1 MEIKPIFDRIIAKC
15 NKNSLVTK
23 SGIQLAEEGD
33 IKSATI
39 CEISQGAQNTPL
51 QVGYTIYYEEHTV
64 ANFKLEDEDY
74 ILIKLEDILAYK
86 KGEN

>member
-15 NKNSLVTK
+15 NKTFNTTK
-23 SGIQLAEEGD
+23 SGIELSGENE

-39 CEISQGAQNTPL
+39 CEISQDIKATPL
-51 QVGYTIYYEEHTV
+51 EVGTTIFYEEHTV
-64 ANFKLEDEDY
+64 ANLKIEDEDY
-74 ILIKLEDILAYK
+74 ILIKIDDILAYK

>member
-15 NKNSLVTK
+15 NKNSFVTK
-23 SGIQLAEEGD
+23 SGIQLEDEGD

-39 CEISQGAQNTPL
+39 CEISQDVKNTPL
-51 QVGYTIYYEEHTV
+51 QVGNTIFYEEHTV
-64 ANFKLEDEDY
+64 ANFKIENEDY
-74 ILIKLEDILAYK
+74 ILIKLEDILAFK